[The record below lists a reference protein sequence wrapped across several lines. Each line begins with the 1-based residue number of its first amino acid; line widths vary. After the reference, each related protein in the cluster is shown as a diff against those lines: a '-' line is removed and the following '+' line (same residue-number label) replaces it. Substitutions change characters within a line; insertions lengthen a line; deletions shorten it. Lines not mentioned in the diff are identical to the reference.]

1 MTAAAGGDGR
11 ARPHRFRDHLGSRD
25 GDHGLAAGVPLLHVP
40 DARGR
45 VGQRVRPVDH
55 RSEPAGPD
63 ELYAQAAEVYELKA
77 LATLMF
83 VIGQVSFFVPI
94 ALIAK
99 PVPGR
104 AFNAPW
110 K

>member
-1 MTAAAGGDGR
+1 M
-11 ARPHRFRDHLGSRD
+11 
-25 GDHGLAAGVPLLHVP
+25 
-40 DARGR
+40 
-45 VGQRVRPVDH
+45 
-55 RSEPAGPD
+55 
-63 ELYAQAAEVYELKA
+63 YELKA